1 MTNINEKI
9 RGCLVG
15 GAVGDA
21 LGYAV
26 EFQRESN
33 IFSRFGKDGITK
45 YELDIKNGKALI
57 SDDTQMTLFTA
68 TGILAQSDD
77 GLLYDIEQ
85 SYYDWLITQFYSF
98 EEAKKIEVHNSWLRN
113 VPELFSP
120 RAPGNT
126 CLSALE
132 NRIKSNEKT
141 ISYIGSAINNS
152 KGCGGIMR
160 VAPIGFITGTDIKIV
175 DKLAAEAAA
184 ITHSNSLGYMPS
196 AVLAHIINRIVYPV
210 SDLSLKEVVLE
221 AKDTIMTIFKGD
233 ENLQILAD
241 IIDFAVELS
250 ENTGNDL
257 DNIHRL
263 GEGWVAEE
271 TLGIALYCSLRYQ
284 DDFSKAII
292 ASVNHNGDSDSTGAV
307 TGNILGAMFGYSA
320 IEQKWKNDLELL
332 DVILKV
338 SDKLFEKEQK
348 NENT

>member
-1 MTNINEKI
+1 MTDISDKI

-26 EFQRESN
+26 EFQSEKN
-33 IFSRFGKDGITK
+33 IFARYGKKGITE
-45 YELDIKNGKALI
+45 YETDKRTGKAHI

-68 TGILAQSDD
+68 TGILVNSEN

-85 SYYDWLITQFYSF
+85 AYFDWLTTQFYSF

-113 VPELFSP
+113 IPELYST

-132 NRIKSNEKT
+132 HRSRGFEKIDSF
-141 ISYIGSAINNS
+141 ISSVINNS

-160 VAPIGFITGTDIKIV
+160 AAPLGLIPGISIEIS

-184 ITHSNSLGYMPS
+184 ITHSHSLGYMPA
-196 AVLAHIINRIVYPV
+196 AVLSHIVNRIVYPV
-210 SDLSLKEVVLE
+210 SDLSLKEIVLE
-221 AKDTIMTIFKGD
+221 AKETVLTIFEGD
-233 ENLQILAD
+233 SNLQKLAD
-241 IIDFAVELS
+241 IIDLAVELS
-250 ENTGNDL
+250 ENNDNDL
-257 DNIHRL
+257 DNIHNL

-271 TLGIALYCSLRYQ
+271 TLGIALYCSIRYQ
-284 DDFSKAII
+284 RDFSKAII
-292 ASVNHNGDSDSTGAV
+292 TSVNHNGDSDSTGAV
-307 TGNILGAMFGYSA
+307 TGNILGAMFGYDA
-320 IEQKWKNDLELL
+320 IDRKWKDNLELL

-338 SDKLFEKEQK
+338 SDDLSQI
-348 NENT
+348 